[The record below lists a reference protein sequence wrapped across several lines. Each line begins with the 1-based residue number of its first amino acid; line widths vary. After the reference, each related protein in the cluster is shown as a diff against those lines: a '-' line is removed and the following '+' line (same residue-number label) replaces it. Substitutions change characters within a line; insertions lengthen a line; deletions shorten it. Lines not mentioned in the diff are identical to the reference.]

1 MTLNKHD
8 DEHLNHG
15 GRERLL
21 KLLAIWKPPFRQ
33 QGRAACRS
41 SRACNAG
48 QLDAAL
54 RGGPRWGLT
63 EESADALSLWL
74 DKMALQ
80 LVTHGMVLDGV
91 LEMTYR
97 ESAPNAAGVSHLE
110 YVYLPVG
117 TSGEP
122 SPS

>member
-1 MTLNKHD
+1 M
-8 DEHLNHG
+8 
-15 GRERLL
+15 RL
-21 KLLAIWKPPFRQ
+21 FE
-33 QGRAACRS
+33 AAR
-41 SRACNAG
+41 
-48 QLDAAL
+48 D
-54 RGGPRWGLT
+54 GLT

-91 LEMTYR
+91 IEMTYR
-97 ESAPNAAGVSHLE
+97 ESAPNAAGVSHVE
-110 YVYLPVG
+110 YVYLPVR